1 MTSQTALPATVS
13 CHKFFFPLWPKKS
26 KRDCDAITAAS
37 TRPSSSECH
46 GVNPRQNDKSRAR
59 SCRRFYYNLDS
70 VLRKRIKS
78 YIPSPRFVALFVFE
92 LCAIWMIYRLAVQ
105 RPSEMVGCL
114 SNSGS
119 TLELVEAGTLS
130 WRQAVSIWLSTRAGS
145 DVNCGLQSN
154 SFSCY
159 ILSSPSVALLVGC
172 WTQLDIRTTTILVS
186 GKWQQEPNGLHSV
199 RNLYKEATDSIFHL
213 HN

>member
-1 MTSQTALPATVS
+1 MSKCLSFFLSVNSSENYFGRRFMTSQTALPATVS
-13 CHKFFFPLWPKKS
+13 CHKFFSPLWPKKS

-46 GVNPRQNDKSRAR
+46 GVHPRQNDKSRAR

-119 TLELVEAGTLS
+119 TLELVEAATRSLGRRPWRGT
-130 WRQAVSIWLSTRAGS
+130 V
-145 DVNCGLQSN
+145 
-154 SFSCY
+154 FE
-159 ILSSPSVALLVGC
+159 PSL
-172 WTQLDIRTTTILVS
+172 
-186 GKWQQEPNGLHSV
+186 
-199 RNLYKEATDSIFHL
+199 
-213 HN
+213 